1 MRSISPF
8 SRHFSSSNQFG
19 FLLRPLQKTHF
30 PLHSPYSTF
39 TEDVCGTMLDGYPDI
54 KKLKGLH
61 LQIITSPSLSLNL
74 PLSIKLMRAYA
85 LLGQVGDARQVFE
98 GVPEK
103 NIIFYNVMIRSYAN
117 NHLFGDAIVVYKRM
131 LSDGVLGDNYT
142 YPCVLKACS
151 GSINL
156 VVGVQTHAQIVKV
169 GLILNLFVGNGLIAV
184 YGKCGNLADARKV
197 LEEMPGSDV
206 VSWNSMVAGY
216 AQNGFLEDTLSVC
229 REMELLGI
237 KPDAGTMASLF
248 PVITSTSSN
257 NVSFMEDMFSGLTKK
272 NLISW
277 NVMISMYANNSMPEK
292 AVALFLKMELQGL
305 EPDSIT
311 LASVLPACG
320 DLSAL
325 YLGRRIHELVNRR
338 KLCPNLSLEN
348 ALINMYAKCGALSYA
363 REVFDQLKF
372 PDVVSWTSMISAYG
386 ISGFGNDAVS
396 LFLRM
401 RNSGYTPDS
410 IAFVSVLSACSHS
423 GLLDEG
429 QNCFKLMV
437 EEYKIKPRLEH
448 YACMVDL
455 FGRAGRLDKAYEFIK
470 NMPVEPNER
479 VWGALLSA
487 CRVYSNTDIGVEAAD
502 NLFQLV
508 PEQSGYYVLLSNIY
522 AKAGR
527 WQEVTTLRSLMKRK
541 GIKKTP
547 GTSNAELGNK
557 VHTFLAGDQ
566 SHPESKSIYQE
577 LDVLVGKM
585 KELGYVPESD
595 STLHDVEDED
605 KEGHLAV
612 HSEKLAV
619 VFAII
624 NTAPGTTIRVTK
636 NLRICGDCH
645 AAIKLISKITQRD
658 ITVRDINRFHHFSS
672 GVCSC
677 GDYW

>member
-1 MRSISPF
+1 
-8 SRHFSSSNQFG
+8 
-19 FLLRPLQKTHF
+19 
-30 PLHSPYSTF
+30 
-39 TEDVCGTMLDGYPDI
+39 
-54 KKLKGLH
+54 
-61 LQIITSPSLSLNL
+61 
-74 PLSIKLMRAYA
+74 MRAYA
-85 LLGQVGDARQVFE
+85 VRGHTGAARHVFD
-98 GVPEK
+98 GVPER
-103 NIIFYNVMIRSYAN
+103 NVVFYNVMIRSYTN
-117 NHLFGDAIVVYKRM
+117 NHLYGDAILVYKRM
-131 LSDGVLGDNYT
+131 FHDGVRGDNYT
-142 YPCVLKACS
+142 HPCVLKACS
-151 GSINL
+151 GSVNL
-156 VVGVQTHAQIVKV
+156 VVGVQTHAQVVKV
-169 GLILNLFVGNGLIAV
+169 GLVSNLFVGNGLITV
-184 YGKCGNLADARKV
+184 YGKCGCFIDARRV
-197 LEEMPGSDV
+197 LNEMPCRDV

-216 AQNGFLEDTLSVC
+216 AQNGFFEDALSVC
-229 REMELLGI
+229 REMELLSLR
-237 KPDAGTMASLF
+237 PDAGTMASLF
-248 PVITSTSSN
+248 PAITSTSSN
-257 NVSFMEDMFSGLTKK
+257 NVSLMEEMFSGLTNK

-277 NVMISMYANNSMPEK
+277 NVMIAVYTNNSMPEK
-292 AVALFLKMELQGL
+292 AVDLFLQMEVQGL
-305 EPDSIT
+305 EPDAIT

-325 YLGRRIHELVNRR
+325 YLGRRIHDFVKKKN
-338 KLCPNLSLEN
+338 LCPNLSLEN
-348 ALINMYAKCGALSYA
+348 ALINMYAKCGALSDA
-363 REVFDQLKF
+363 REVFDLLKF
-372 PDVVSWTSMISAYG
+372 RDVVSWTSMISAYG
-386 ISGFGNDAVS
+386 ISGFGNDAVA
-396 LFLRM
+396 LFSKM
-401 RNSGYTPDS
+401 RNSGFTPDL

-429 QNCFKLMV
+429 RNCFKLMV
-437 EEYKIKPRLEH
+437 EEYKIEPRLEH

-455 FGRAGRLDKAYEFIK
+455 LGRAGRLDEAYEFIK
-470 NMPVEPNER
+470 NMPVDPNER

-527 WQEVTTLRSLMKRK
+527 WQEVTTLRSLMRRK

-547 GTSNAELGNK
+547 GISNAELGSK

-566 SHPESKSIYQE
+566 SHPQSKRIYQE

-619 VFAII
+619 VFAIL

-645 AAIKLISKITQRD
+645 VAIKLISKITQRD
-658 ITVRDINRFHHFSS
+658 ITVRDTNRFHHFAS
-672 GVCSC
+672 GDCSC
-677 GDYW
+677 SDYW